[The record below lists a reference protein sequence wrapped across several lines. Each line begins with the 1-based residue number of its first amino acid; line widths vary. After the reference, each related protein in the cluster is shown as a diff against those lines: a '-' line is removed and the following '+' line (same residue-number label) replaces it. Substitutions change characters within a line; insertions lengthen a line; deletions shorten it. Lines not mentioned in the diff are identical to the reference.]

1 MKRLINYTVQLKF
14 IVENV
19 LFLLGGASVFL
30 YGLKIMSANI
40 QKLAGR
46 KMQGL
51 LSRSTSSRI
60 KGAAVGAA
68 VTAVIQ
74 SSTAANVMLA
84 GFVNAGAISSAQAMA
99 VVMGAN
105 VGTTITAQLVSLS
118 GNSLFNV
125 TAAGSVAALVGFLLS
140 FSKRERREAFGNA
153 LFGLGALFIGLEI
166 MNGSVIALH
175 GNDFFKRLF
184 LAENPLALVLNG
196 LLITGVVQSSS
207 AVSSVIILLARG
219 GLIGFA
225 DGAYMLLG
233 TNVGAGIAVLFVGA
247 SMGTEAKKV
256 AVANLLFNVLGTL
269 LFLPPMMIF
278 ENRLT
283 AFFAQISGEIERQT
297 ANFHTLFN
305 LVSTAVLLPF
315 SKPFYRAVEFICNI
329 KTPRLKRVKAGKTK
343 LAKV

>member
-1 MKRLINYTVQLKF
+1 MKRVINYTVQLKF
-14 IVENV
+14 LVENA
-19 LFLLGGASVFL
+19 LFLLGGVSVFL
-30 YGLKIMSANI
+30 YGLRLMSVNM
-40 QKLAGR
+40 QKLAGK
-46 KMQGL
+46 KMQAL

-105 VGTTITAQLVSLS
+105 VGTTITAQLVSFS

-125 TAAGSVAALVGFLLS
+125 TAAGSLVAFIGFLFS
-140 FSKRERREAFGNA
+140 FSKKGGREAFGSA

-184 LAENPLALVLNG
+184 LAENPFVLVLNG

-233 TNVGAGIAVLFVGA
+233 T
-247 SMGTEAKKV
+247 
-256 AVANLLFNVLGTL
+256 
-269 LFLPPMMIF
+269 
-278 ENRLT
+278 
-283 AFFAQISGEIERQT
+283 
-297 ANFHTLFN
+297 
-305 LVSTAVLLPF
+305 
-315 SKPFYRAVEFICNI
+315 
-329 KTPRLKRVKAGKTK
+329 
-343 LAKV
+343 